1 MSAYGQKRPSVKDL
15 GARCKTISLLL
26 ALAAT
31 FGCQG
36 LSATQPTVSQS
47 GSLSIAAPNLNFGTV
62 LVGHSEVLTNT
73 ILNTSDSRITVLR
86 AAVDKSDFSIAGD
99 KLPVT
104 LAPGDSAPFSVA
116 YNPRAHGKSTGTV
129 TLDTTTATSTTIAS
143 ASTTFTA
150 SGNAAN
156 PGQLTVTPSSITF
169 GSVPVGTTQTQ
180 SATLANPGGSSLTI
194 SQATVNGNGFTLS
207 GLTMPLTLAAGQSVV
222 VSVSFTPP
230 AGGPDSGSISLA
242 FVVST
247 QGHNGKGHGGGFAGT
262 NNSSTVMVPVSGTG
276 MTGGQLAATPA
287 SLSLGN
293 VQVGTSQTQ
302 QVTITNS
309 GGTSAT
315 ISQATTTGTGFSTS
329 GLALPL
335 TLAAGQSQ
343 SFNVTFAPQVA
354 GSVSGSISLSSDAT
368 NPTLSILL
376 SATAVTPG
384 SLVSNP
390 SSLSFGN
397 VQTGTTQ
404 TLSATLTNSGGTSVT
419 ISQASASGSG
429 YTLSGL
435 SLPTTLSAGQSK
447 TFSVQFAPQT
457 SGSVSG
463 NVAITSDASNP
474 TLSVPLSGS
483 GVTPGTLGASP
494 SSLSFGTVL
503 VGNNSSLQETLTN
516 TGGSSVTIS
525 QANVSGSGFS
535 VSGVPATLAAGQSAN
550 FNVTFAPQSG
560 GAVSGSV
567 SIVSNASNST
577 LKITLSGTGATPG
590 VLSASSQTLS
600 FGNVQ
605 VSGST
610 TQSETLTNTGGTT
623 VTVSQAN
630 VSGGSGFS
638 ITGLNLPLTL
648 IAGQSFTFG
657 ATFAP
662 ASAGSVTGTIS
673 LTSDASNSTL
683 TISLS
688 GTGTVPG
695 QLSVSPST
703 LDFSSVVIGQSK
715 NMTATLSATG
725 SNVTVSSAS
734 ASTSEFTLSGVSFP
748 FTITAGQS
756 KPVTVTFTPQ
766 SSGTASATI
775 SFASNASNSPT
786 SESLTGNGTAPPPH
800 NVDLSWAASSSTDV
814 VGYNVY
820 RATVSGG
827 PFTKINTALNATTA
841 FVDNSVLAG
850 QTYYY
855 VTTAVDGTGLES
867 GYSNQVK
874 TIIPTP

>member
-1 MSAYGQKRPSVKDL
+1 MKDL
-15 GARCKTISLLL
+15 GRFKTITLLL

-47 GSLSIAAPNLNFGTV
+47 GNLSIAAPNLNFGTV
-62 LVGHSEVLTNT
+62 LVGHSEVLSNT
-73 ILNTSDSRITVLR
+73 LLNTSDSRITVLR

-104 LAPGDSAPFSVA
+104 LAPGDSVPFSVA

-129 TLDTTTATSTTIAS
+129 ALDTTTATSTTIAS

-150 SGNAAN
+150 SGNAVN

-180 SATLANPGGSSLTI
+180 SATLANSGGSSLTI

-207 GLTMPLTLAAGQSVV
+207 GLTMPLTLGAGQSVV

-230 AGGPDSGSISLA
+230 AGGPDSGSIALG

-247 QGHNGKGHGGGFAGT
+247 QGHNGKGHGGGLAGT
-262 NNSSTVMVPVSGTG
+262 NSTVMVPVSGTG
-276 MTGGQLAATPA
+276 MTAGQLVATPA
-287 SLSLGN
+287 SVSLGN
-293 VQVGTSQTQ
+293 VQVGTNQTQ

-309 GGTSAT
+309 GGTIVT
-315 ISQATTTGTGFSTS
+315 ISQATTIGTGFSAS

-354 GSVSGSISLSSDAT
+354 GTVSGSISLASDAT

-397 VQTGTTQ
+397 VQTGTSQ

-474 TLSVPLSGS
+474 TLNVPLSGS

-525 QANVSGSGFS
+525 QANVSGSGLS

-550 FNVTFAPQSG
+550 FNVTFAPQSS
-560 GAVSGSV
+560 GAVTGSV

-590 VLSASSQTLS
+590 ILSASSQTLS
-600 FGNVQ
+600 FGSVQ
-605 VSGST
+605 VNGSA

-623 VTVSQAN
+623 ITVSQAN

-638 ITGLNLPLTL
+638 ISGLNLPLTL

-657 ATFAP
+657 TTFAP
-662 ASAGSVTGTIS
+662 TAAGSVTGTIS

-715 NMTATLSATG
+715 NMT
-725 SNVTVSSAS
+725 
-734 ASTSEFTLSGVSFP
+734 VSFSEHIGIHP
-748 FTITAGQS
+748 ERRVI
-756 KPVTVTFTPQ
+756 PV
-766 SSGTASATI
+766 
-775 SFASNASNSPT
+775 
-786 SESLTGNGTAPPPH
+786 H
-800 NVDLSWAASSSTDV
+800 DYRWAEQGDYGDV
-814 VGYNVY
+814 H
-820 RATVSGG
+820 A
-827 PFTKINTALNATTA
+827 
-841 FVDNSVLAG
+841 
-850 QTYYY
+850 
-855 VTTAVDGTGLES
+855 AVERDGFGDYFFRE
-867 GYSNQVK
+867 
-874 TIIPTP
+874 

>member
-1 MSAYGQKRPSVKDL
+1 
-15 GARCKTISLLL
+15 
-26 ALAAT
+26 
-31 FGCQG
+31 
-36 LSATQPTVSQS
+36 ATQPTVSQS
-47 GSLSIAAPNLNFGTV
+47 GNLSIAAPNLNFGTV

-73 ILNTSDSRITVLR
+73 LLNTSDSRITVLR

-104 LAPGDSAPFSVA
+104 LAPGDSVPFSVA

-129 TLDTTTATSTTIAS
+129 ALDTTTATSTTIAS

-150 SGNAAN
+150 SGNAVN

-180 SATLANPGGSSLTI
+180 SATLANSGGSSLTI

-207 GLTMPLTLAAGQSVV
+207 GLTMPLTLGAGQSVV
-222 VSVSFTPP
+222 VNVSFTPP
-230 AGGPDSGSISLA
+230 AGGPDSGSIALGC
-242 FVVST
+242 VVST
-247 QGHNGKGHGGGFAGT
+247 QGHNGKGHGGGLAGT
-262 NNSSTVMVPVSGTG
+262 NSTVMVPVSGTG
-276 MTGGQLAATPA
+276 MTAGQLVATPA
-287 SLSLGN
+287 SVSLGN
-293 VQVGTSQTQ
+293 VQVGTNQTQ

-309 GGTSAT
+309 GGTIVT
-315 ISQATTTGTGFSTS
+315 ISQATTIGTGFSAS

-335 TLAAGQSQ
+335 ALAAGQSQ
-343 SFNVTFAPQVA
+343 SFTVTFAPQVA
-354 GSVSGSISLSSDAT
+354 GTVSGSISLASDAT

-397 VQTGTTQ
+397 VQTGTSQ
-404 TLSATLTNSGGTSVT
+404 TLSATLTNSGG
-419 ISQASASGSG
+419 
-429 YTLSGL
+429 
-435 SLPTTLSAGQSK
+435 
-447 TFSVQFAPQT
+447 
-457 SGSVSG
+457 
-463 NVAITSDASNP
+463 
-474 TLSVPLSGS
+474 
-483 GVTPGTLGASP
+483 
-494 SSLSFGTVL
+494 
-503 VGNNSSLQETLTN
+503 
-516 TGGSSVTIS
+516 SSVTIT

-550 FNVTFAPQSG
+550 FNVTFAPQSS
-560 GAVSGSV
+560 GAVTGSV

-590 VLSASSQTLS
+590 ILSASSQTLS
-600 FGNVQ
+600 FGSVQ
-605 VSGST
+605 VNGSA
-610 TQSETLTNTGGTT
+610 TQSETLTNTGGSTI
-623 VTVSQAN
+623 TVSQAN

-638 ITGLNLPLTL
+638 ISGLNLPLTL

-657 ATFAP
+657 TTFAP
-662 ASAGSVTGTIS
+662 TSAGSVTGTTS

-756 KPVTVTFTPQ
+756 KAITVTFTPQ

-775 SFASNASNSPT
+775 SFASSASNSPT

-841 FVDNSVLAG
+841 FVDNSVQAG

>member
-1 MSAYGQKRPSVKDL
+1 MSAYGYTRPSVKDL
-15 GARCKTISLLL
+15 GRFKTITLLL

-36 LSATQPTVSQS
+36 LSATQPIVSQS
-47 GSLSIAAPNLNFGTV
+47 GNLSIAAPNLNFGTV

-73 ILNTSDSRITVLR
+73 LLNTSDSRITVLR

-99 KLPVT
+99 KLPVP
-104 LAPGDSAPFSVA
+104 LAPGDSVPFSVA
-116 YNPRAHGKSTGTV
+116 YDPRAHGKSTGTV
-129 TLDTTTATSTTIAS
+129 ALDTTTATSTTIAS
-143 ASTTFTA
+143 ASTTFTT
-150 SGNAAN
+150 SGNAVN

-169 GSVPVGTTQTQ
+169 GSVPVGTTRTQ
-180 SATLANPGGSSLTI
+180 SATLANSGGSSLTI

-207 GLTMPLTLAAGQSVV
+207 GLTMPLTLGAGQSVV

-230 AGGPDSGSISLA
+230 AGGPDSGSIALA

-247 QGHNGKGHGGGFAGT
+247 QGHNGKGHGGGLAGT
-262 NNSSTVMVPVSGTG
+262 NSTVMVPVSGTG
-276 MTGGQLAATPA
+276 MTAGQLVATPA
-287 SLSLGN
+287 SVSLGN
-293 VQVGTSQTQ
+293 VQVGTNQTQ

-309 GGTSAT
+309 GGTIVT
-315 ISQATTTGTGFSTS
+315 ISQATTVGTGFSTT

-335 TLAAGQSQ
+335 ALAAGQSQ
-343 SFNVTFAPQVA
+343 SFTVTFAPQVA
-354 GSVSGSISLSSDAT
+354 GTVSGSISLA
-368 NPTLSILL
+368 
-376 SATAVTPG
+376 
-384 SLVSNP
+384 
-390 SSLSFGN
+390 
-397 VQTGTTQ
+397 
-404 TLSATLTNSGGTSVT
+404 
-419 ISQASASGSG
+419 
-429 YTLSGL
+429 
-435 SLPTTLSAGQSK
+435 
-447 TFSVQFAPQT
+447 
-457 SGSVSG
+457 
-463 NVAITSDASNP
+463 SDASNP
-474 TLSVPLSGS
+474 TLNVPLSGS

-550 FNVTFAPQSG
+550 FNVTFAPPSS
-560 GAVSGSV
+560 GAVTGSV

-590 VLSASSQTLS
+590 ILSASSQTLS
-600 FGNVQ
+600 FGSVQ
-605 VSGST
+605 VNGSA

-623 VTVSQAN
+623 ITVSQAN

-648 IAGQSFTFG
+648 IAGQSCTFG
-657 ATFAP
+657 TTFAP
-662 ASAGSVTGTIS
+662 TAAGSVTGTIS

-725 SNVTVSSAS
+725 SDVTVSSAS

-756 KPVTVTFTPQ
+756 KAVTVTFTPQ

-775 SFASNASNSPT
+775 SFASSASNSPT

-841 FVDNSVLAG
+841 FVDNSVQAG

>member
-1 MSAYGQKRPSVKDL
+1 MPSVKDL
-15 GARCKTISLLL
+15 GRFKTITLLL

-47 GSLSIAAPNLNFGTV
+47 RNLTIAAPNLNFGTV

-73 ILNTSDSRITVLR
+73 LLNTSDSRITVLR

-104 LAPGDSAPFSVA
+104 LAPGDSVPFSVA

-129 TLDTTTATSTTIAS
+129 ALDTTTATSTTIAS

-150 SGNAAN
+150 SGNAVN

-180 SATLANPGGSSLTI
+180 SATLANSGGSSLTI

-207 GLTMPLTLAAGQSVV
+207 GLTMPLTLGAGQSVV

-230 AGGPDSGSISLA
+230 AGGPDSGSIALG

-247 QGHNGKGHGGGFAGT
+247 QGHNGKGHGGGLAGT
-262 NNSSTVMVPVSGTG
+262 NSTVMVPVSGTG
-276 MTGGQLAATPA
+276 MTAGQLVATPA
-287 SLSLGN
+287 SVSLGN
-293 VQVGTSQTQ
+293 VQVGTNQTQ

-309 GGTSAT
+309 GGTIVT
-315 ISQATTTGTGFSTS
+315 ISQATTIGTGFSAS

-335 TLAAGQSQ
+335 ALAAGQSQ
-343 SFNVTFAPQVA
+343 SFTVTFAPQVA
-354 GSVSGSISLSSDAT
+354 GTVSGSISLASDAT

-397 VQTGTTQ
+397 VQTGTSQ
-404 TLSATLTNSGGTSVT
+404 TLSATLTNSGGT
-419 ISQASASGSG
+419 
-429 YTLSGL
+429 
-435 SLPTTLSAGQSK
+435 
-447 TFSVQFAPQT
+447 
-457 SGSVSG
+457 
-463 NVAITSDASNP
+463 
-474 TLSVPLSGS
+474 
-483 GVTPGTLGASP
+483 
-494 SSLSFGTVL
+494 
-503 VGNNSSLQETLTN
+503 
-516 TGGSSVTIS
+516 SVTIS

-550 FNVTFAPQSG
+550 FNVTFAPQSS
-560 GAVSGSV
+560 GAVTGSV

-590 VLSASSQTLS
+590 ILSASSQTLS
-600 FGNVQ
+600 FGSVQ
-605 VSGST
+605 VNGSA

-623 VTVSQAN
+623 ITVSQAN
-630 VSGGSGFS
+630 VSGGSGFRIS
-638 ITGLNLPLTL
+638 GLNLPLTL

-688 GTGTVPG
+688 GTGTVPS
-695 QLSVSPST
+695 QLSAIPSA
-703 LDFSSVVIGQSK
+703 LDFGSVVVGQSK

-756 KPVTVTFTPQ
+756 KAITVTFTPQ

-775 SFASNASNSPT
+775 SFASSASNSPT

-841 FVDNSVLAG
+841 FVDNSVQAG

>member
-1 MSAYGQKRPSVKDL
+1 MKDL
-15 GARCKTISLLL
+15 GARCKTITLLL

-47 GSLSIAAPNLNFGTV
+47 GNLSLAAPNLNFGTV

-73 ILNTSDSRITVLR
+73 LLNTSYSRITVLR
-86 AAVDKSDFSIAGD
+86 AAVDRSDFSIAGD

-104 LAPGDSAPFSVA
+104 LAPGDSMPFSVA

-129 TLDTTTATSTTIAS
+129 ALDTTTATSTTIAS

-150 SGNAAN
+150 SGNAVN

-180 SATLANPGGSSLTI
+180 SATLANSGGSSLTI
-194 SQATVNGNGFTLS
+194 SQATVNGSGFTLS
-207 GLTMPLTLAAGQSVV
+207 GLTMPLTLAAGQSVAV
-222 VSVSFTPP
+222 NVSFTPP

-247 QGHNGKGHGGGFAGT
+247 QGHNGKGHGGGL
-262 NNSSTVMVPVSGTG
+262 SSTNTTSTVTVPVSGMG
-276 MTGGQLAATPA
+276 MTAGQLAATPA
-287 SLSLGN
+287 SVSLGN

-315 ISQATTTGTGFSTS
+315 ISQATTTGTGFSAS
-329 GLALPL
+329 GLVLPL

-354 GSVSGSISLSSDAT
+354 GTVSGSISLASDAT

-390 SSLSFGN
+390 SSLAFGN
-397 VQTGTTQ
+397 VQTGTSQ

-419 ISQASASGSG
+419 ISQAGAGGNG

-463 NVAITSDASNP
+463 NIVITSDASNP
-474 TLSVPLSGS
+474 ILNVPLSGS
-483 GVTPGTLGASP
+483 GVTPGTLAPSASR
-494 SSLSFGTVL
+494 LSFGTVL

-550 FNVTFAPQSG
+550 FNVTFAPQSS

-577 LKITLSGTGATPG
+577 LNITLSGTGATPG
-590 VLSASSQTLS
+590 LLSASSQTLS
-600 FGNVQ
+600 FGSVQ
-605 VSGST
+605 VSGSA

-623 VTVSQAN
+623 ITVSQAN
-630 VSGGSGFS
+630 VSGNGFS
-638 ITGLNLPLTL
+638 ISGLNVPLTL

-657 ATFAP
+657 TTFAP

-695 QLSVSPST
+695 QLSVSPSA
-703 LDFSSVVIGQSK
+703 LDFGSVVVGQSN

-734 ASTSEFTLSGVSFP
+734 ASTSEFTLSGASFP

-756 KPVTVTFTPQ
+756 KAVTVTFTPQ

-786 SESLTGNGTAPPPH
+786 SESLTGNGTAPPQH

-827 PFTKINTALNATTA
+827 PYTKINTALNATTA
-841 FVDNSVLAG
+841 FVDNSVQAG

>member
-15 GARCKTISLLL
+15 GARCKTIILLL
-26 ALAAT
+26 ALAVT

-47 GSLSIAAPNLNFGTV
+47 GTLSFAAPNLNFGTV

-73 ILNTSDSRITVLR
+73 LLNTSDSRITVLR
-86 AAVDKSDFSIAGD
+86 AAVDKSDFSVAAD

-104 LAPGDSAPFSVA
+104 IAPGDSAPFGVA
-116 YNPRAHGKSTGTV
+116 YNPRKHGKSTGTV

-150 SGNAAN
+150 SGAAVN

-180 SATLANPGGSSLTI
+180 STTLANSGGSSVTV

-207 GLTMPLTLAAGQSVV
+207 GLAMPLTLAPGQSIVV
-222 VSVSFTPP
+222 NVSFTPP
-230 AGGPDSGSISLA
+230 AGGPDSGSIALA

-247 QGHNGKGHGGGFAGT
+247 QGHNGKGHGSGLAGT
-262 NNSSTVMVPVSGTG
+262 NSTVMVPVSGTG
-276 MTGGQLAATPA
+276 MTAGQLAATPA
-287 SLSLGN
+287 SVSLGN

-315 ISQATTTGTGFSTS
+315 ISQATTTGTGFSAS

-343 SFNVTFAPQVA
+343 SFTVTFAPQVA
-354 GSVSGSISLSSDAT
+354 GTVSGSINLASDAT

-390 SSLSFGN
+390 SSLGFGN
-397 VQTGTTQ
+397 VQTGTSQ

-457 SGSVSG
+457 NGSASG

-474 TLSVPLSGS
+474 ILNVPLSGS
-483 GVTPGTLGASP
+483 GLTPGTLGASA

-535 VSGVPATLAAGQSAN
+535 VSAVPATLAAGQSAN

-560 GAVSGSV
+560 GAVTGSL

-577 LKITLSGTGATPG
+577 LKITFSGTGATPG

-600 FGNVQ
+600 FGSVQ
-605 VSGST
+605 VSSST

-623 VTVSQAN
+623 ITVSQAN
-630 VSGGSGFS
+630 VSGSGFS
-638 ITGLNLPLTL
+638 VSGLNLPLTL

-657 ATFAP
+657 TTFAP
-662 ASAGSVTGTIS
+662 ASAASVTGTIS

-695 QLSVSPST
+695 QLTVSPST
-703 LDFSSVVIGQSK
+703 LDFGSVVVGQSSK
-715 NMTATLSATG
+715 LTATLSATG

-756 KPVTVTFTPQ
+756 AAFTVTFSPQ
-766 SSGTASATI
+766 SSGSASANI
-775 SFASNASNSPT
+775 SFASSASNSPT
-786 SESLTGNGTAPPPH
+786 SESLTGNGTAPPQH

-827 PFTKINTALNATTA
+827 PYTKINTALNATTA
-841 FVDNSVLAG
+841 FVDNSVQAG

>member
-15 GARCKTISLLL
+15 GARCKTIILLL

-31 FGCQG
+31 FACQG

-47 GSLSIAAPNLNFGTV
+47 GTLSFAAPNLNFGTV

-73 ILNTSDSRITVLR
+73 LLNTSDSRITVLR
-86 AAVDKSDFSIAGD
+86 AAVDKSDFSVAAD

-104 LAPGDSAPFSVA
+104 IAPGDSTPFGVA
-116 YNPRAHGKSTGTV
+116 YNPRKHGKSTGTV

-150 SGNAAN
+150 SGAAVN

-180 SATLANPGGSSLTI
+180 STTLANSGGSSVTV

-207 GLTMPLTLAAGQSVV
+207 GLAMPLTLAPGQSIVV
-222 VSVSFTPP
+222 NVSFTPP
-230 AGGPDSGSISLA
+230 AGGPDSGSIALA

-247 QGHNGKGHGGGFAGT
+247 QGHNGKGHGSGLAGT
-262 NNSSTVMVPVSGTG
+262 NSTVMVPVSGTG
-276 MTGGQLAATPA
+276 MTAGQLAATPA
-287 SLSLGN
+287 SVSLGN

-315 ISQATTTGTGFSTS
+315 ISQATTTGTGFSAS

-343 SFNVTFAPQVA
+343 SFTVTFAPQVA
-354 GSVSGSISLSSDAT
+354 GTVSGSINLASDAT

-390 SSLSFGN
+390 SSLAFGN
-397 VQTGTTQ
+397 VQTGTSQ

-457 SGSVSG
+457 NGSASG

-474 TLSVPLSGS
+474 TLNVPLSGS
-483 GVTPGTLGASP
+483 GLTPGTLGASA

-535 VSGVPATLAAGQSAN
+535 VSAVPATLAAGQSAN

-560 GAVSGSV
+560 GAVTGSL

-577 LKITLSGTGATPG
+577 LKITFSGTGATPG

-600 FGNVQ
+600 FGSVQ
-605 VSGST
+605 VSSST

-623 VTVSQAN
+623 ITVSQAN
-630 VSGGSGFS
+630 VSGSGFS
-638 ITGLNLPLTL
+638 VSGLNLPLTL

-657 ATFAP
+657 TTFAP
-662 ASAGSVTGTIS
+662 ASAASVTGTIS

-695 QLSVSPST
+695 QLTVSPST
-703 LDFSSVVIGQSK
+703 LDFGSVVVGQSSK
-715 NMTATLSATG
+715 LTATLSATG

-756 KPVTVTFTPQ
+756 AAFTVTFSPQ
-766 SSGTASATI
+766 SSGSASANI
-775 SFASNASNSPT
+775 SFASSASNSPT
-786 SESLTGNGTAPPPH
+786 SESLTGNGTAPPQH

-827 PFTKINTALNATTA
+827 PYTKINTALNATTA
-841 FVDNSVLAG
+841 FVDNSVQAG

>member
-15 GARCKTISLLL
+15 GARCKTIILLL

-47 GSLSIAAPNLNFGTV
+47 GTLSIAAPNLNFGTV

-73 ILNTSDSRITVLR
+73 LLNTSDSRITVLR
-86 AAVDKSDFSIAGD
+86 AAVDKSDFSVAGD

-116 YNPRAHGKSTGTV
+116 YNPRKHGKSTGTV

-143 ASTTFTA
+143 ASTFTA
-150 SGNAAN
+150 SGAAVN

-180 SATLANPGGSSLTI
+180 SATLANSGGSSLTV

-207 GLTMPLTLAAGQSVV
+207 GLAMPLTLAPGQSIVV
-222 VSVSFTPP
+222 NASFTPP
-230 AGGPDSGSISLA
+230 AGGPDSGSIALA

-262 NNSSTVMVPVSGTG
+262 NSTVMVPVSGTG
-276 MTGGQLAATPA
+276 MTAGQLAATPA
-287 SLSLGN
+287 SVSLGN

-343 SFNVTFAPQVA
+343 SFPVTFAPQVA
-354 GSVSGSISLSSDAT
+354 GTVSGSINLASDAT

-390 SSLSFGN
+390 SSLAFGN
-397 VQTGTTQ
+397 VQTGTSQ

-457 SGSVSG
+457 NGSASG

-474 TLSVPLSGS
+474 TLNVPLSGS
-483 GVTPGTLGASP
+483 GLIPGTLGASA

-535 VSGVPATLAAGQSAN
+535 VSAVPATLAAGQSAN

-560 GAVSGSV
+560 GAVSGSL

-577 LKITLSGTGATPG
+577 LKITFSGTGATPG
-590 VLSASSQTLS
+590 VLSAGSQTLS
-600 FGNVQ
+600 FGSVQ
-605 VSGST
+605 VSGSA

-623 VTVSQAN
+623 ITVSQAN
-630 VSGGSGFS
+630 VSGSGFNIS
-638 ITGLNLPLTL
+638 GLTLPLTL

-657 ATFAP
+657 TTFAP

-695 QLSVSPST
+695 QLTVSPST
-703 LDFSSVVIGQSK
+703 LDFGSVVVGQSSK
-715 NMTATLSATG
+715 LTATLSATG

-756 KPVTVTFTPQ
+756 AAFTVTFSPQ
-766 SSGTASATI
+766 SSGSASANI
-775 SFASNASNSPT
+775 SFASSASNSPT
-786 SESLTGNGTAPPPH
+786 SESLTGKGTAPPQH

-827 PFTKINTALNATTA
+827 PYTKINTALNATTA
-841 FVDNSVLAG
+841 FVDNSVQAG

>member
-1 MSAYGQKRPSVKDL
+1 MPSVKDL
-15 GARCKTISLLL
+15 GRFKTITLLL

-47 GSLSIAAPNLNFGTV
+47 RNLTIAAPNLNFGTV

-73 ILNTSDSRITVLR
+73 LLNTSDSRITVLR

-104 LAPGDSAPFSVA
+104 LAPGDSVPFSVA

-129 TLDTTTATSTTIAS
+129 ALDTTTATSTTIAS

-150 SGNAAN
+150 SGNAVN

-180 SATLANPGGSSLTI
+180 SATLANSGGSSLPI
-194 SQATVNGNGFTLS
+194 SHATVNGNGFTLS
-207 GLTMPLTLAAGQSVV
+207 GLTMPLTLAPGQSVAV
-222 VSVSFTPP
+222 NVSFTPP

-247 QGHNGKGHGGGFAGT
+247 QGHNGKGHGGGLAGT
-262 NNSSTVMVPVSGTG
+262 NSTVMVPVSGTG
-276 MTGGQLAATPA
+276 MTAGQLVATPA
-287 SLSLGN
+287 SVSLGN
-293 VQVGTSQTQ
+293 VQVGTNQTQ

-309 GGTSAT
+309 GGTIVT
-315 ISQATTTGTGFSTS
+315 ISQATTIGTGFSAS

-335 TLAAGQSQ
+335 ALAAGQSQ
-343 SFNVTFAPQVA
+343 SFTVTFAPKVA
-354 GSVSGSISLSSDAT
+354 GTVSGSISLASDAT

-397 VQTGTTQ
+397 VQTGTSQ

-474 TLSVPLSGS
+474 TL
-483 GVTPGTLGASP
+483 
-494 SSLSFGTVL
+494 
-503 VGNNSSLQETLTN
+503 
-516 TGGSSVTIS
+516 
-525 QANVSGSGFS
+525 
-535 VSGVPATLAAGQSAN
+535 
-550 FNVTFAPQSG
+550 
-560 GAVSGSV
+560 
-567 SIVSNASNST
+567 
-577 LKITLSGTGATPG
+577 KITLSGTGATPG
-590 VLSASSQTLS
+590 VLSPSSQTLS
-600 FGNVQ
+600 FGSVQ
-605 VSGST
+605 VSGSA

-623 VTVSQAN
+623 ITVSQAN
-630 VSGGSGFS
+630 VSGNGFS
-638 ITGLNLPLTL
+638 ISGLNVPLTL

-657 ATFAP
+657 TTFAP
-662 ASAGSVTGTIS
+662 TSAGSVTGTIS

-756 KPVTVTFTPQ
+756 KAVTVTFTPQ

-775 SFASNASNSPT
+775 SFASSASNSPT

-841 FVDNSVLAG
+841 FVDNSVQAG

>member
-1 MSAYGQKRPSVKDL
+1 
-15 GARCKTISLLL
+15 
-26 ALAAT
+26 
-31 FGCQG
+31 
-36 LSATQPTVSQS
+36 
-47 GSLSIAAPNLNFGTV
+47 
-62 LVGHSEVLTNT
+62 
-73 ILNTSDSRITVLR
+73 
-86 AAVDKSDFSIAGD
+86 
-99 KLPVT
+99 
-104 LAPGDSAPFSVA
+104 
-116 YNPRAHGKSTGTV
+116 
-129 TLDTTTATSTTIAS
+129 
-143 ASTTFTA
+143 
-150 SGNAAN
+150 
-156 PGQLTVTPSSITF
+156 
-169 GSVPVGTTQTQ
+169 
-180 SATLANPGGSSLTI
+180 
-194 SQATVNGNGFTLS
+194 
-207 GLTMPLTLAAGQSVV
+207 MPLTLAPGQSVAV
-222 VSVSFTPP
+222 NVSFTPP
-230 AGGPDSGSISLA
+230 AGGPDSGSIALA

-247 QGHNGKGHGGGFAGT
+247 QGHNGKGHGGGLAGT
-262 NNSSTVMVPVSGTG
+262 NSTVMVPVSGTG
-276 MTGGQLAATPA
+276 MTAGQRVATPA
-287 SLSLGN
+287 SVSLGN
-293 VQVGTSQTQ
+293 VQVGTNQTQ
-302 QVTITNS
+302 QVNITNS
-309 GGTSAT
+309 GSTIVT
-315 ISQATTTGTGFSTS
+315 ISRTTTIGAGFSAS

-354 GSVSGSISLSSDAT
+354 GTVSGSISLASDAT

-397 VQTGTTQ
+397 VQTGTSQ

-474 TLSVPLSGS
+474 TLNVPLSGS

-550 FNVTFAPQSG
+550 FNVTFAPQSS
-560 GAVSGSV
+560 GAVTGSV

-590 VLSASSQTLS
+590 VLSPSSQTLS
-600 FGNVQ
+600 FGSVQ
-605 VSGST
+605 VSGSA

-623 VTVSQAN
+623 ITVSQAN
-630 VSGGSGFS
+630 VSGNGFS
-638 ITGLNLPLTL
+638 ISGLNVPLTL

-657 ATFAP
+657 TTFSP
-662 ASAGSVTGTIS
+662 TSAGSVTGTIS

-715 NMTATLSATG
+715 NMAATLSATG

-734 ASTSEFTLSGVSFP
+734 ASTSEFTLGGVSFP

-756 KPVTVTFTPQ
+756 KAITVTFTPQ

-775 SFASNASNSPT
+775 SFASSASNSPT

-841 FVDNSVLAG
+841 FVDNSVQAG

>member
-1 MSAYGQKRPSVKDL
+1 
-15 GARCKTISLLL
+15 
-26 ALAAT
+26 
-31 FGCQG
+31 
-36 LSATQPTVSQS
+36 
-47 GSLSIAAPNLNFGTV
+47 
-62 LVGHSEVLTNT
+62 
-73 ILNTSDSRITVLR
+73 
-86 AAVDKSDFSIAGD
+86 
-99 KLPVT
+99 
-104 LAPGDSAPFSVA
+104 
-116 YNPRAHGKSTGTV
+116 
-129 TLDTTTATSTTIAS
+129 
-143 ASTTFTA
+143 
-150 SGNAAN
+150 
-156 PGQLTVTPSSITF
+156 
-169 GSVPVGTTQTQ
+169 
-180 SATLANPGGSSLTI
+180 
-194 SQATVNGNGFTLS
+194 
-207 GLTMPLTLAAGQSVV
+207 
-222 VSVSFTPP
+222 
-230 AGGPDSGSISLA
+230 
-242 FVVST
+242 
-247 QGHNGKGHGGGFAGT
+247 
-262 NNSSTVMVPVSGTG
+262 MVPVSGTG
-276 MTGGQLAATPA
+276 MTAGQLVATPA
-287 SLSLGN
+287 SVSLGN
-293 VQVGTSQTQ
+293 VQVGTNQTQ

-309 GGTSAT
+309 CGTIVT
-315 ISQATTTGTGFSTS
+315 ISQATTIGTGFSAS

-354 GSVSGSISLSSDAT
+354 GTVSGSISLASDAT

-397 VQTGTTQ
+397 VQTGTSQ
-404 TLSATLTNSGGTSVT
+404 TLSATLTNSGGT
-419 ISQASASGSG
+419 
-429 YTLSGL
+429 
-435 SLPTTLSAGQSK
+435 
-447 TFSVQFAPQT
+447 
-457 SGSVSG
+457 
-463 NVAITSDASNP
+463 
-474 TLSVPLSGS
+474 
-483 GVTPGTLGASP
+483 
-494 SSLSFGTVL
+494 
-503 VGNNSSLQETLTN
+503 
-516 TGGSSVTIS
+516 SVTIS

-550 FNVTFAPQSG
+550 FNVTFAPQSS
-560 GAVSGSV
+560 GAVTGSV

-590 VLSASSQTLS
+590 ILSASSQTLS
-600 FGNVQ
+600 FGSVQ
-605 VSGST
+605 VNGSA

-623 VTVSQAN
+623 ITVSQAN

-638 ITGLNLPLTL
+638 ISGLNLPLTL

-657 ATFAP
+657 TTFAP
-662 ASAGSVTGTIS
+662 TAAGSVTGTIS

-748 FTITAGQS
+748 FAITAGQS
-756 KPVTVTFTPQ
+756 KAVTVTFTPQ

-775 SFASNASNSPT
+775 SFASSASNSPT

-841 FVDNSVLAG
+841 FVDNSVQAG

>member
-1 MSAYGQKRPSVKDL
+1 MKDL
-15 GARCKTISLLL
+15 GRFKTITLLL

-47 GSLSIAAPNLNFGTV
+47 GNLSIAAPNLNFGTV

-73 ILNTSDSRITVLR
+73 LLNTSDSRITVLR

-104 LAPGDSAPFSVA
+104 LAPGDSVPFSVA

-129 TLDTTTATSTTIAS
+129 ALDTTTATSTTIAS

-150 SGNAAN
+150 SGNAVN

-180 SATLANPGGSSLTI
+180 SATLANSGGSSLTI

-207 GLTMPLTLAAGQSVV
+207 GLTMPLTLGAGQSVV

-230 AGGPDSGSISLA
+230 AGGPDSGSIALG

-247 QGHNGKGHGGGFAGT
+247 QGHNGKGHGGGLAGT
-262 NNSSTVMVPVSGTG
+262 NSTVMVPVSGTG
-276 MTGGQLAATPA
+276 MTAGQLVATPA
-287 SLSLGN
+287 SVSLGN
-293 VQVGTSQTQ
+293 VQVGTNQTQ

-309 GGTSAT
+309 GGTIVT
-315 ISQATTTGTGFSTS
+315 ISQATTIGTGFSAS

-354 GSVSGSISLSSDAT
+354 GTVSGSISLASDAT

-397 VQTGTTQ
+397 VQT
-404 TLSATLTNSGGTSVT
+404 ASVT

-474 TLSVPLSGS
+474 TLNVPLSGS

-550 FNVTFAPQSG
+550 FNVTFAPQSS
-560 GAVSGSV
+560 GAVTGSV

-590 VLSASSQTLS
+590 VLSPSSQTLS
-600 FGNVQ
+600 FGSVQ
-605 VSGST
+605 VSGSA

-623 VTVSQAN
+623 ITVSQAN
-630 VSGGSGFS
+630 VSGNGFS
-638 ITGLNLPLTL
+638 ISGLNVPLTL

-657 ATFAP
+657 TTFAP
-662 ASAGSVTGTIS
+662 TSAGSVTGTIS

-715 NMTATLSATG
+715 NMTDR
-725 SNVTVSSAS
+725 
-734 ASTSEFTLSGVSFP
+734 
-748 FTITAGQS
+748 
-756 KPVTVTFTPQ
+756 
-766 SSGTASATI
+766 
-775 SFASNASNSPT
+775 NSP
-786 SESLTGNGTAPPPH
+786 
-800 NVDLSWAASSSTDV
+800 
-814 VGYNVY
+814 
-820 RATVSGG
+820 
-827 PFTKINTALNATTA
+827 
-841 FVDNSVLAG
+841 
-850 QTYYY
+850 
-855 VTTAVDGTGLES
+855 
-867 GYSNQVK
+867 
-874 TIIPTP
+874 

>member
-1 MSAYGQKRPSVKDL
+1 VKDL
-15 GARCKTISLLL
+15 GARCKTITLLL

-47 GSLSIAAPNLNFGTV
+47 GNLSLAAPNLNFGTV

-73 ILNTSDSRITVLR
+73 LLNTSYSRITVLR
-86 AAVDKSDFSIAGD
+86 AAVDRSDFSIAGD

-104 LAPGDSAPFSVA
+104 LAPGDSMPFSVA

-129 TLDTTTATSTTIAS
+129 ALDTTTATSTTIAS

-150 SGNAAN
+150 SGNAVN

-180 SATLANPGGSSLTI
+180 SATLANSGGSSLTI
-194 SQATVNGNGFTLS
+194 SQATVNGSGFTLS
-207 GLTMPLTLAAGQSVV
+207 GLTMPLTLAAGQSVAV
-222 VSVSFTPP
+222 NVSFTPP

-247 QGHNGKGHGGGFAGT
+247 QGHNGKGHGGGL
-262 NNSSTVMVPVSGTG
+262 SSTNTTSTVTVPVSGMG
-276 MTGGQLAATPA
+276 MTAGQLAATPA
-287 SLSLGN
+287 SVSLGN

-315 ISQATTTGTGFSTS
+315 ISQATTTGTGFSAS
-329 GLALPL
+329 GLVLPL

-354 GSVSGSISLSSDAT
+354 GTVSGSISLASDAT

-390 SSLSFGN
+390 SSLAFGN
-397 VQTGTTQ
+397 VQTGTSQ

-419 ISQASASGSG
+419 ISQAGAGGNG

-463 NVAITSDASNP
+463 NIVITSDASNP
-474 TLSVPLSGS
+474 ILNVPLSGS
-483 GVTPGTLGASP
+483 GVTPGTLAPSASR
-494 SSLSFGTVL
+494 LSFGTVL

-550 FNVTFAPQSG
+550 FNVTFAPQSS

-577 LKITLSGTGATPG
+577 LNITLSGTGATPG
-590 VLSASSQTLS
+590 LLSASSQTLS
-600 FGNVQ
+600 FGSVQ
-605 VSGST
+605 VSGSA

-623 VTVSQAN
+623 ITVSQAN
-630 VSGGSGFS
+630 VSGNGFS
-638 ITGLNLPLTL
+638 ISGLNVPLTL

-657 ATFAP
+657 TTFAP

-695 QLSVSPST
+695 QLSVSPSA
-703 LDFSSVVIGQSK
+703 LDFGSVVVGQSN

-734 ASTSEFTLSGVSFP
+734 ASTSEFTLSGASFP

-756 KPVTVTFTPQ
+756 KAVTVTFTPQ

-786 SESLTGNGTAPPPH
+786 SESLTGNGTAPPQH

-827 PFTKINTALNATTA
+827 PYTKINTALNATTA
-841 FVDNSVLAG
+841 FVDNSVQAG

>member
-15 GARCKTISLLL
+15 GARCKTITLLL

-47 GSLSIAAPNLNFGTV
+47 GNLSLAAPNLNFGTV

-73 ILNTSDSRITVLR
+73 LLNTRDSRITVLR

-129 TLDTTTATSTTIAS
+129 TLDTTTATPTTIAS
-143 ASTTFTA
+143 ASTTFTT
-150 SGNAAN
+150 SGNAVN
-156 PGQLTVTPSSITF
+156 QGQLTVTPPSITF
-169 GSVPVGTTQTQ
+169 GNVPVGTTQTQ
-180 SATLANPGGSSLTI
+180 PATLTNSGGSGLTI
-194 SQATVNGNGFTLS
+194 SQAIVNGSGFAIS

-222 VSVSFTPP
+222 VNVSFTPP
-230 AGGPDSGSISLA
+230 ASGLDSGSIALA

-247 QGHNGKGHGGGFAGT
+247 QGHNGKGHGGGLAGT
-262 NNSSTVMVPVSGTG
+262 NSTVMVPVSGTG
-276 MTGGQLAATPA
+276 MTAGQLVATPA
-287 SLSLGN
+287 SVSLGN
-293 VQVGTSQTQ
+293 VLVGATQTQ
-302 QVTITNS
+302 PVTITNS
-309 GGTSAT
+309 GGTT
-315 ISQATTTGTGFSTS
+315 VTVSQASVTGSGFNVS
-329 GLALPL
+329 GLTLPL

-343 SFNVTFAPQVA
+343 SFSVSFAPQTA
-354 GSVSGSISLSSDAT
+354 GTANGIVTIASDAT
-368 NPTLSILL
+368 NPSLNIAL
-376 SATAVTPG
+376 AAIGATPG
-384 SLVSNP
+384 SLVPNP
-390 SSLSFGN
+390 SSLAFAN
-397 VQTGTTQ
+397 VQTGTIQ
-404 TLSATLTNSGGTSVT
+404 TLSVTLTNSGGTTVN
-419 ISQASASGSG
+419 ISQAAASGNG
-429 YTLSGL
+429 YSVSGL
-435 SLPTTLSAGQSK
+435 SLPLSLAAGQSK
-447 TFSVQFAPQT
+447 NFSVQFAPQA
-457 SGSVSG
+457 SGSVIGS
-463 NVAITSDASNP
+463 VAITSDASNP
-474 TLSVPLSGS
+474 NLSIPLSGS
-483 GVTPGTLGASP
+483 AVTPGTLADSVP
-494 SSLSFGTVL
+494 SLSFGTVL
-503 VGNNSSLQETLTN
+503 TGTSSSLPETLTN
-516 TGGSSVTIS
+516 TGGSSLTIS

-535 VSGVPATLAAGQSAN
+535 VSGLSLPATLAAGQSRN
-550 FNVTFAPQSG
+550 FNVTFAPQSS

-567 SIVSNASNST
+567 SLVSNASNST
-577 LKITLSGTGATPG
+577 LKITLSGTGTTPG
-590 VLSASSQTLS
+590 VLSASAPTLS
-600 FGNVQ
+600 FNSVQ
-605 VSGST
+605 VSSSA
-610 TQSETLTNTGGTT
+610 TQPETLTNTGGTT
-623 VTVSQAN
+623 ITISQAS
-630 VSGGSGFS
+630 VSGNGFS
-638 ITGLNLPLTL
+638 ISGLSLPLTL

-662 ASAGSVTGTIS
+662 TTGGSASGTIS
-673 LTSDASNSTL
+673 LTSDASNATL

-703 LDFSSVVIGQSK
+703 LDFSSVVVGQSK

-748 FTITAGQS
+748 FTINAGQS
-756 KPVTVTFTPQ
+756 KAVTATFTPQ

-827 PFTKINTALNATTA
+827 PYTKINTALNATTA
-841 FVDNSVLAG
+841 FVDNSVQAG

>member
-1 MSAYGQKRPSVKDL
+1 
-15 GARCKTISLLL
+15 
-26 ALAAT
+26 
-31 FGCQG
+31 
-36 LSATQPTVSQS
+36 
-47 GSLSIAAPNLNFGTV
+47 
-62 LVGHSEVLTNT
+62 
-73 ILNTSDSRITVLR
+73 
-86 AAVDKSDFSIAGD
+86 
-99 KLPVT
+99 
-104 LAPGDSAPFSVA
+104 
-116 YNPRAHGKSTGTV
+116 
-129 TLDTTTATSTTIAS
+129 
-143 ASTTFTA
+143 
-150 SGNAAN
+150 
-156 PGQLTVTPSSITF
+156 
-169 GSVPVGTTQTQ
+169 
-180 SATLANPGGSSLTI
+180 
-194 SQATVNGNGFTLS
+194 
-207 GLTMPLTLAAGQSVV
+207 
-222 VSVSFTPP
+222 
-230 AGGPDSGSISLA
+230 
-242 FVVST
+242 
-247 QGHNGKGHGGGFAGT
+247 
-262 NNSSTVMVPVSGTG
+262 MVPVAGPG
-276 MTGGQLAATPA
+276 MTAGQLVATPA
-287 SLSLGN
+287 SVSLGN
-293 VQVGTSQTQ
+293 VQVGTNQTQ

-309 GGTSAT
+309 GGTIVT
-315 ISQATTTGTGFSTS
+315 ISQATTIGTGFSAS

-354 GSVSGSISLSSDAT
+354 GTVSGSISLASDAT

-397 VQTGTTQ
+397 VQTGTSQ

-474 TLSVPLSGS
+474 TLNVPLSGS

-550 FNVTFAPQSG
+550 FNVTFAPQSS
-560 GAVSGSV
+560 GAVTGSV

-590 VLSASSQTLS
+590 VLSPSSQTLS
-600 FGNVQ
+600 FGSVQ
-605 VSGST
+605 VSGSA

-623 VTVSQAN
+623 ITVSQAN
-630 VSGGSGFS
+630 VSGNGFS
-638 ITGLNLPLTL
+638 ISGLNVPLTL

-657 ATFAP
+657 TTFAP
-662 ASAGSVTGTIS
+662 TSAGSVTGTIS

-688 GTGTVPG
+688 GTGTLPG

-748 FTITAGQS
+748 FAITAGQS
-756 KPVTVTFTPQ
+756 KAVTVTFTPQ

-775 SFASNASNSPT
+775 SFASSASNSPT

-841 FVDNSVLAG
+841 FVDNSVQAG

>member
-1 MSAYGQKRPSVKDL
+1 VKDL
-15 GARCKTISLLL
+15 GRFKTITLLL

-47 GSLSIAAPNLNFGTV
+47 GNLSIAAPNLNFGTV

-73 ILNTSDSRITVLR
+73 LLNTSDSRITVLR

-104 LAPGDSAPFSVA
+104 LAPGDSVPFSVA

-129 TLDTTTATSTTIAS
+129 ALDTTTATSTTIAS

-150 SGNAAN
+150 SGNAVN

-180 SATLANPGGSSLTI
+180 SATLANSGGSSLTI

-207 GLTMPLTLAAGQSVV
+207 GLTMPLTLGAGQSVV
-222 VSVSFTPP
+222 VNVSFTPP
-230 AGGPDSGSISLA
+230 AGGPDSGSIALA

-247 QGHNGKGHGGGFAGT
+247 QGHNGKGHGGGLAGT
-262 NNSSTVMVPVSGTG
+262 NSTVMVPVSGTG
-276 MTGGQLAATPA
+276 MTAGQLVATPA
-287 SLSLGN
+287 SVSLGN
-293 VQVGTSQTQ
+293 VQVGTNQTQ

-309 GGTSAT
+309 GGTIVT
-315 ISQATTTGTGFSTS
+315 ISQATTIGTGFSAS

-335 TLAAGQSQ
+335 ALAAGQSQ
-343 SFNVTFAPQVA
+343 SFTVTFAPQVA
-354 GSVSGSISLSSDAT
+354 GTVSGSISLASDAT

-397 VQTGTTQ
+397 VQTGTSQ

-474 TLSVPLSGS
+474 TLNVPLSGS

-516 TGGSSVTIS
+516 TGGSSLTIS

-550 FNVTFAPQSG
+550 FNVTFAPQSS
-560 GAVSGSV
+560 GAVTGSV

-590 VLSASSQTLS
+590 ILSASSQTLS
-600 FGNVQ
+600 FGSVQ
-605 VSGST
+605 VNGSA

-623 VTVSQAN
+623 ITVSQAN

-638 ITGLNLPLTL
+638 ISGLNLPLTL

-657 ATFAP
+657 TTFAP
-662 ASAGSVTGTIS
+662 TAAGSVTGTIS

-756 KPVTVTFTPQ
+756 KAITVTFTPQ

-775 SFASNASNSPT
+775 SFASSASNSPT

-841 FVDNSVLAG
+841 FVDNSVQAG